1 MSIEKDLLEE
11 SSIEKQILLDIFE
24 FNIYL
29 KHCFDAEERRAMAM
43 NDFIQHMA
51 RKYRNRSEVEAVTK
65 EEPTEEEL
73 IVIAE
78 GPDDAEANKAMK
90 ELRERFDPNYV
101 WCPDLD
107 YAVVKMDECEKI
119 TNINQEQ

>member
-1 MSIEKDLLEE
+1 MSMEKDLLEE

-24 FNIYL
+24 FNTYL

-51 RKYRNRSEVEAVTK
+51 RKYRNRSGVEAVTK
-65 EEPTEEEL
+65 DGPTEEEL

-78 GPDDAEANKAMK
+78 GQDDVEADKAMK
-90 ELRERFDPNYV
+90 ELRERFDSTYT

-107 YAVVKMDECEKI
+107 YAVVKLNECEKI